1 VRIQTL
7 WRLVHAKKRVR
18 RLKKLH
24 SDARLLTRRL
34 HRLCKKHRFHIKYIW
49 EQQRTPYV
57 VRMQALMRGAVARMR
72 HARLLSAK
80 RKGFETNRFI
90 TTRLNQLLA
99 ATQLQLIRDSM
110 TTPIGTCIRPSTL
123 TAAVRVYSVQQSV
136 VHCTRVLRCRIPYYR
151 ADHFAF
157 CIIQVTRPTR
167 FLATAA
173 PAWAPYR
180 RCSPWAPAARDAL
193 TRWPS

>member
-80 RKGFETNRFI
+80 RKAFETNRFI

-110 TTPIGTCIRPSTL
+110 TTPIGRCMCTYCCSSLCIRYRYQLYTAPVYCVTAYLTIVLTTL
-123 TAAVRVYSVQQSV
+123 LSALYRPQDPRVFWRQLLLPGPRTGAVHPGRLQQGT
-136 VHCTRVLRCRIPYYR
+136 H
-151 ADHFAF
+151 
-157 CIIQVTRPTR
+157 
-167 FLATAA
+167 
-173 PAWAPYR
+173 
-180 RCSPWAPAARDAL
+180 
-193 TRWPS
+193 